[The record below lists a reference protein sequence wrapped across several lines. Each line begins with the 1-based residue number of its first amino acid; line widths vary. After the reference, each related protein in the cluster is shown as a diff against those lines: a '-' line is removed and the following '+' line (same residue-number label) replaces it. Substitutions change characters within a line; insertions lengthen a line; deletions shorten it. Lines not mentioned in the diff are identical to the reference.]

1 MKVSTAIEEL
11 QKLNPG
17 EEIVIN
23 WFDRSTFE
31 DFYND
36 EDPISNDK
44 WSSLVAHF
52 DKADQFWASNHYA
65 TEEEIEIWKE
75 TQEEENDGDM

>member
-1 MKVSTAIEEL
+1 MKVSTAIKQL
-11 QKLNPG
+11 QNLNPE

-36 EDPISNDK
+36 EEPVNDEK
-44 WSSLVAHF
+44 WVSLTAHF
-52 DKADQFWASNHYA
+52 EKADQFWASNHYA
-65 TEEEIEIWKE
+65 IEAEIEVWKE
-75 TQEEENDGDM
+75 GQEDND

>member
-1 MKVSTAIEEL
+1 MKVSTAIKQL
-11 QKLNPG
+11 QDLNPD

-36 EDPISNDK
+36 EEPMKDEQ
-44 WSSLVAHF
+44 WASLMVHF
-52 DKADQFWASNHYA
+52 EKADQYWASNHYA
-65 TEEEIEIWKE
+65 IEAEIDIWKE
-75 TQEEENDGDM
+75 GQEGNE